1 MDMRFN
7 IMGIIFMMVA
17 IWLGTMIGS
26 SVASMLGFAGGIIG
40 AVVVGFMV
48 YIVWAL
54 ISGQKINLMNGV
66 IFAVLVYI
74 AQLIARM
81 IFGATGFG
89 GGMHINGTCGA
100 VTGAVMVLGLK
111 YSSTEEGKQAKE
123 NTYRK
128 VIEFANKFSVRNSTV
143 KCQDLLGCDI
153 TTVEGIQI
161 AREKGLFSS
170 ICPRLVQDAA
180 EILEEMLAEDDD

>member
-1 MDMRFN
+1 MNSRIEQAVEKFEKGFN
-7 IMGIIFMMVA
+7 CSQA
-17 IWLGTMIGS
+17 ILS
-26 SVASMLGFAGGIIG
+26 SFSEQFGLD
-40 AVVVGFMV
+40 
-48 YIVWAL
+48 YDTAL
-54 ISGQKINLMNGV
+54 KI
-66 IFAVLVYI
+66 
-74 AQLIARM
+74 
-81 IFGATGFG
+81 ATGFG

>member
-1 MDMRFN
+1 MSRIEQAVGKFEKGFN
-7 IMGIIFMMVA
+7 C
-17 IWLGTMIGS
+17 S
-26 SVASMLGFAGGIIG
+26 
-40 AVVVGFMV
+40 
-48 YIVWAL
+48 
-54 ISGQKINLMNGV
+54 Q
-66 IFAVLVYI
+66 AVLSSFSE
-74 AQLIARM
+74 Q
-81 IFGATGFG
+81 FGLDHELALKIATGFG

-111 YSSTEEGKQAKE
+111 YGNTEEDKQAKE
-123 NTYRK
+123 NTYKK

-143 KCQDLLGCDI
+143 RCHDLLGCDI
-153 TTVEGIQI
+153 TTMEGVQI